1 MKSFAFAL
9 LAAAAVAS
17 DVNGTTTGPTSTTI
31 SSSTV
36 TFTPTVSTA
45 QLTVIVAQGYV
56 MAADLASATETQAAT
71 CFQHATA
78 LWYCT
83 NVVRTITDASQG
95 HTDARTVY
103 SSTTA
108 PAVADITATS
118 KFNGTSVGFSVTT
131 KYTSVAVQASAAA
144 TVGNSGAISGSTS
157 GTDAANWTFQ
167 TAGNTINA
175 DKRTCATKMQYQK
188 TESSATVATTALA
201 SIKTGYATTFVGVQS
216 TIGSTTVSGTAVS
229 NLTGA
234 ATFAAAAAA
243 IAAVMAF

>member
-1 MKSFAFAL
+1 MGS
-9 LAAAAVAS
+9 S
-17 DVNGTTTGPTSTTI
+17 DVNGSTTGPTASTI

-45 QLTVIVAQGYV
+45 QLTVIVQQGYV
-56 MAADLASATETQAAT
+56 MAADLASGTETQAAT

-95 HTDARTVY
+95 HTDARAVY

-118 KFNGTSVGFSVTT
+118 KFNASGVGFAVT
-131 KYTSVAVQASAAA
+131 QASSAA
-144 TVGNSGAISGSTS
+144 TVGNSGAQSGSTS

-167 TAGNTINA
+167 TAGNTINS

-201 SIKTGYATTFVGVQS
+201 QIKTGYATTFVGVQS
-216 TIGSTTVSGTAVS
+216 TISGTTVSGTAVS
-229 NLTGA
+229 NL
-234 ATFAAAAAA
+234 
-243 IAAVMAF
+243 

>member
-1 MKSFAFAL
+1 MGS
-9 LAAAAVAS
+9 S
-17 DVNGTTTGPTSTTI
+17 GINGSTTGPTASTI

-45 QLTVIVAQGYV
+45 QLTVIVQQGYV
-56 MAADLASATETQAAT
+56 MAADLASGTETQAAT

-95 HTDARTVY
+95 HTDARAVY
-103 SSTTA
+103 SSTAA

-118 KFNGTSVGFSVTT
+118 KFNASGVGFAVTS
-131 KYTSVAVQASAAA
+131 KYTSVATQASSAA
-144 TVGNSGAISGSTS
+144 
-157 GTDAANWTFQ
+157 
-167 TAGNTINA
+167 TAGNSINS

-201 SIKTGYATTFVGVQS
+201 QIKTGYATTFVGVQS
-216 TIGSTTVSGTAVS
+216 TISGTTVSGTAVS

-234 ATFAAAAAA
+234 ASLAAAAAA